1 MSKYSLA
8 LIENNGTNCPV
19 THGRFFIGS
28 NTECNM
34 VLADPSVANFH
45 AMIFV
50 NEENQYFIMDLKS
63 KNPLRVNGV
72 TIHLHQLQHDDLIS
86 LGNIQLHAAIS
97 KAQQAPKLNND
108 NIQILQ
114 QDTFSF
120 VENTLSAGFK
130 FEDQIVDWKKLL
142 NVHSSLEL
150 DYNDVGLNL
159 EQNKTISDF
168 TQKAQFLGFEV
179 TLFCGEMILS
189 KHYYQSQNKSYK
201 AKKDLG
207 LDLLGDH
214 VLLTV
219 NGDIKYS
226 VPENFKAFTIE
237 NNTEVHQ
244 EQSTLKENQSLILQ
258 SGIITII
265 ITFGYFN
272 KTHLPQTFF
281 EKDAA
286 FYKQTSKIFAGL
298 FLPMLLLM
306 LFKPEVKEEPKE
318 IAVIYK
324 KISTEAV
331 EPQMQESEKVAENSK
346 GTGLESPDQSKKQS
360 KEVKVAKSAERMPAS
375 ATPVESTPTP
385 TPEVAKKT
393 FQFNGLAKLNQMVAN
408 SPKLAAVNNDNS
420 ALTGSGASNV
430 LNKGNLNAL
439 DSVSSGV
446 DSLGTSDISGTLK
459 GKGGL
464 SSKKGFDTSYIEA
477 RTVVLGSM
485 DPELLR
491 KILREYIPQFRH
503 CYQKELLGN
512 DKIKGILELNFRIT
526 GSGKVSNI
534 DVMAKDAQFSKN
546 GSDCMAGVLNLIE
559 FPKPQGGGV
568 VDIRQPLN
576 FVSEKQRI

>member
-1 MSKYSLA
+1 MSKYSLS
-8 LIENNGTNCPV
+8 LIDHNGTACSI
-19 THGRFFIGS
+19 THSRFFIGS
-28 NTECNM
+28 NPECNM
-34 VLADPSVANFH
+34 VIGHPSIANFH
-45 AMIFV
+45 AMIYV
-50 NEENQYFIMDLKS
+50 NEDNQFFVMDLKS

-72 TIHLHQLQHDDLIS
+72 SINLHQLAHDDLIS
-86 LGNIQLHAAIS
+86 IGNIQLHASITKTHTS
-97 KAQQAPKLNND
+97 SDLNND
-108 NIQILQ
+108 NIEVLS

-120 VENTLSAGFK
+120 VEHNLAAGFK

-142 NVHSSLEL
+142 NVHSTLDL
-150 DYNDVGLNL
+150 DYKEVGLNL
-159 EQNKTISDF
+159 EANNTITDF

-207 LDLLGDH
+207 LDLLGEH
-214 VLLTV
+214 VLITV
-219 NGDIKYS
+219 NGEAQYFTPD
-226 VPENFKAFTIE
+226 NFSAITIE
-237 NNTEVHQ
+237 AGNVVNAGQ
-244 EQSTLKENQSLILQ
+244 NILKNNQSLILQ
-258 SGIITII
+258 NGIITII

-281 EKDAA
+281 EKDVA
-286 FYKQTSKIFAGL
+286 FYKQTSKVFAGL
-298 FLPMLLLM
+298 FLPVLLLIF
-306 LFKPEVKEEPKE
+306 FKPEVKEEPKE

-324 KISTEAV
+324 KISTQSA
-331 EPQMQESEKVAENSK
+331 EPQMQESEKVADNSK
-346 GTGLESPDQSKKQS
+346 GTGLESPDQSKQKS

-375 ATPVESTPTP
+375 ATPVESTTTP